1 MISLPEEKSL
11 GENQEYAQ
19 VKAMLA
25 TLQDEYTTQVV
36 EYTDLV
42 GVVKPNLETEY
53 MMKIG
58 KKEYKLFSLHVAY
71 LRLKREIALYQAA
84 KNRGEQVESTQI
96 NTILD
101 EEFEEYLR
109 QIEAQQK
116 AVAEAEEHFLAKKMS
131 AEKKEEFKKL
141 YHKLVK
147 KIHPDLHPELPPM
160 ATVLWGRIQ
169 DAYKTGDLSELTLLA
184 DMVDE
189 LFTGEL
195 EMETVDLNPVK
206 YLQQQYDLLAERL
219 EQLKEQIRTLYTQP
233 PLCHLELLNNPQ
245 EVLKK
250 REELDAQIKQLE
262 ETVEMLKKVLK
273 ELTE

>member
-19 VKAMLA
+19 AKAMLA
-25 TLQDEYTTQVV
+25 TLQDEYSAQVV
-36 EYTDLV
+36 EYTELV

-53 MMKIG
+53 MMTIG
-58 KKEYKLFSLHVAY
+58 KKEHKLFSLHVTY

-84 KNRGEQVESTQI
+84 KNRGEQIESMQI

-101 EEFEEYLR
+101 AEFEEYLR

-131 AEKKEEFKKL
+131 AEKKEEFKNL

-169 DAYKTGDLSELTLLA
+169 DTYKTGDLSELILLA

-189 LFTGEL
+189 LFAGEL
-195 EMETVDLNPVK
+195 KKEPVDLNPVK
-206 YLQQQYDLLAERL
+206 RVQQQYDLLVERL
-219 EQLKEQIRTLYTQP
+219 EQLKEQIRILYTQP

-245 EVLKK
+245 EILKK

-262 ETVEMLKKVLK
+262 ETIEMLKKVLK
-273 ELTE
+273 ELME